1 VISIDCV
8 LNLNRYNQ
16 ELTLDKGINFMI
28 YKEREEW
35 LYAILN
41 TLPDHVFILNE
52 QGFYIESFGGTYH
65 SKSFNAKSYTNL
77 NLSDVLSSSKAAEL
91 IGYIDDVIRSNEPKV
106 VKYSITLQDHLL
118 MPIEELE
125 ALENPEETW
134 FEAIIKPVE
143 SPYRDENWVIWS
155 VRDVTKTHLLEKRL
169 KTLSET
175 DELTGVMNRRAFL
188 TNLDKA
194 LSSHLDLSQTF
205 SCVMIDIDHF
215 KEINDQ
221 VGHFSG
227 DQVIH
232 HVAKLCQRA
241 IRGTDFIG
249 RLGGEEFAVILAN
262 TTAIQAYD
270 VAERIRDLIQNTPC
284 KIDGI
289 EISTTV
295 SVGVAEYD
303 EQVSSTKELMIN
315 ADKAMYYSKHSGR
328 NQVTLHHCC
337 IPDIK
342 RQHSTNLRIQK
353 VS

>member
-1 VISIDCV
+1 
-8 LNLNRYNQ
+8 
-16 ELTLDKGINFMI
+16 MI
-28 YKEREEW
+28 YKERDNW
-35 LYAILN
+35 LNAILN

-52 QGFYIESFGGTYH
+52 QGRYIESFGGTYY
-65 SKSFNAKSYTNL
+65 SKHFNAKSYTNL
-77 NLSDVLSSSKAAEL
+77 TLNDVLSASKAAEL
-91 IGYIDDVIRSNEPKV
+91 SSYISDVIRSNEPKAI
-106 VKYSITLQDHLL
+106 KYSIALQDHLL

-134 FEAIIKPVE
+134 FEAIIKPIE
-143 SPYRDENWVIWS
+143 SFQGDEKWVIWS

-175 DELTGVMNRRAFL
+175 DELTGVLNRRAFL
-188 TNLDKA
+188 TSLDKA
-194 LSSHLDLSQTF
+194 LSSHSRDSQTL

-232 HVAKLCQRA
+232 HVAKICQGV

-249 RLGGEEFAVILAN
+249 RLGGEEFAVILAH
-262 TTAIQAYD
+262 TSAIQAYE
-270 VAERIRDLIQNTPC
+270 VAERIRDAIQNAPC
-284 KIDGI
+284 KVDGI

-295 SVGVAEYD
+295 SIGVAEYD
-303 EQVSSTKELMIN
+303 GQVFSAKELMVN

-328 NQVTLHHCC
+328 NQVTLYHGN
-337 IPDIK
+337 IPDVK
-342 RQHSTNLRIQK
+342 LQHSTNLRIQK

>member
-1 VISIDCV
+1 
-8 LNLNRYNQ
+8 
-16 ELTLDKGINFMI
+16 MI

-65 SKSFNAKSYTNL
+65 SKSFNAESYTNL

-106 VKYSITLQDHLL
+106 VKYSIALQDHLL

-194 LSSHLDLSQTF
+194 LSSHFDLSQTF
-205 SCVMIDIDHF
+205 SCIMIDIDHF

-241 IRGTDFIG
+241 IRGTGFIG

-270 VAERIRDLIQNTPC
+270 VAEKIRDLIQNTPC
-284 KIDGI
+284 KVDGI

-303 EQVSSTKELMIN
+303 EQVSSAKELMIN
-315 ADKAMYYSKHSGR
+315 ADKAMYYSKHTGR
-328 NQVTLHHCC
+328 NQVTLHHSC

>member
-1 VISIDCV
+1 
-8 LNLNRYNQ
+8 
-16 ELTLDKGINFMI
+16 MI
-28 YKEREEW
+28 YKEREDW
-35 LYAILN
+35 LHAILN

-52 QGFYIESFGGTYH
+52 NGRYIESFGGTYH
-65 SKSFNAKSYTNL
+65 SKKFNAESYTNL
-77 NLSDVLSSSKAAEL
+77 SLNDVLSSSKASEL
-91 IGYIDDVIRSNEPKV
+91 ISYIDDVIRSNEPKV
-106 VKYSITLQDHLL
+106 VKYSIALQDHLL

-125 ALENPEETW
+125 ALDNPEETW

-143 SPYRDENWVIWS
+143 SLQDDESWVIWS

-169 KTLSET
+169 KELSET

-188 TNLDKA
+188 TSLDKA
-194 LSSHLDLSQTF
+194 LNLHSRLSQTL

-227 DQVIH
+227 DQVIN
-232 HVAKLCQRA
+232 HVAKICQRA

-249 RLGGEEFAVILAN
+249 RLGGEEFAVILVN
-262 TTAIQAYD
+262 TSAIQAYD
-270 VAERIRDLIQNTPC
+270 VAERIRGAIQNAPC
-284 KIDGI
+284 QVDGI

-295 SVGVAEYD
+295 SIGVAEYD
-303 EQVSSTKELMIN
+303 GQVSNAKELMIN

-328 NQVTLHHCC
+328 NQVTLHHDC
-337 IPDIK
+337 IPDVKI
-342 RQHSTNLRIQK
+342 QHSLNLNIQK

>member
-1 VISIDCV
+1 
-8 LNLNRYNQ
+8 
-16 ELTLDKGINFMI
+16 MI

-52 QGFYIESFGGTYH
+52 QGRYIESFGGTYH
-65 SKSFNAKSYTNL
+65 SKNFNASSYTNL
-77 NLSDVLSSSKAAEL
+77 TLSEVLSASKAAEL
-91 IGYIDDVIRSNEPKV
+91 VGYIDEVIRTNQPKV
-106 VKYSITLQDHLL
+106 VKYSISLQDHLL

-143 SPYRDENWVIWS
+143 SIHSDENWVMWS

-194 LSSHLDLSQTF
+194 LSSHAGLSQTF
-205 SCVMIDIDHF
+205 SCIMIDIDHF

-227 DQVIH
+227 DHVIH
-232 HVAKLCQRA
+232 HVAKICQRS

-249 RLGGEEFAVILAN
+249 RLGGEEFAVILSN
-262 TTAIQAYD
+262 TSAIQAYD
-270 VAERIRDLIQNTPC
+270 VAERMRDAIQNAPC
-284 KIDGI
+284 KVDGI

-295 SVGVAEYD
+295 SIGVAEYD
-303 EQVSSTKELMIN
+303 EQVSSAKELMIN

-328 NQVTLHHCC
+328 NQVTLHHGS
-337 IPDIK
+337 IPDVK
-342 RQHSTNLRIQK
+342 LQHSTNLRIQK

>member
-1 VISIDCV
+1 
-8 LNLNRYNQ
+8 
-16 ELTLDKGINFMI
+16 MI

-65 SKSFNAKSYTNL
+65 SKSFNAESYTNL

-106 VKYSITLQDHLL
+106 VKYSIALQDHLL

-249 RLGGEEFAVILAN
+249 RLGGEEFSVILAN